1 MDTRLDLEIFLIGDM
16 KHEFLN
22 YLSEI
27 FKGDFVESLSWGHF
41 RRFQLTISEK
51 STWINVNFIMLKN
64 DRNLDNLV
72 HTFKIFE
79 KKNLVLLLYNA
90 NDHKKE
96 KGNIENL
103 INDFTMQKTLIY
115 DGILNDD
122 TIKKNSEKIKTSYKL
137 LNCSNSDSFK
147 GKEKSNEKRENKNDN
162 KLDDA
167 NNSKS
172 FDNPND
178 QFNSDLLNYNAEKLK
193 STLKYLDGSNN
204 NLLIKVGFYPNTM
217 NKKTKLIKKNDNNNA
232 YSIHDEIFEIKL
244 DNESLSNADGEDYIL
259 DFSNLFASLLKKH
272 FDIFQIK
279 GSKCNSFLNLLRNL
293 SNSNDKPCELEEE
306 ILIDENNSDNKVK
319 IEVAKKKNKKMLF
332 SNFIDMVV
340 KSIDWI
346 IVLYISFS
354 LYKFLNEYNS

>member
-1 MDTRLDLEIFLIGDM
+1 MDTRLDVEIFLLGDM

-27 FKGDFVESLSWGHF
+27 FKSDFVESLSWGHF

-51 STWINVNFIMLKN
+51 STWININFIMLKN
-64 DRNLDNLV
+64 DRNLDILL

-96 KGNIENL
+96 RSNIES
-103 INDFTMQKTLIY
+103 IIDDFTTQKMLIY
-115 DGILNDD
+115 DGILNEE
-122 TIKKNSEKIKTSYKL
+122 TIKKNSDKIKTSYKL
-137 LNCSNSDSFK
+137 LNCNTDNLK
-147 GKEKSNEKRENKNDN
+147 GKEKPNETS
-162 KLDDA
+162 KLDSTKDY
-167 NNSKS
+167 KQV
-172 FDNPND
+172 DNPND

-193 STLKYLDGSNN
+193 STLKYLDSNSN

-217 NKKTKLIKKNDNNNA
+217 NKKTKMIKKNETNNA
-232 YSIHDEIFEIKL
+232 YSIEDEIFEIKL
-244 DNESLSNADGEDYIL
+244 DNENVSNSDGEDYIL

-272 FDIFQIK
+272 FDVFQIK
-279 GSKCNSFLNLLRNL
+279 GNKSKAFLKLLRNL
-293 SNSNDKPCELEEE
+293 NASTNKSTDTEEETYVESESNDSGSS
-306 ILIDENNSDNKVK
+306 NAKV
-319 IEVAKKKNKKMLF
+319 EVSKKKYKRLVF

-346 IVLYISFS
+346 IVFYISYT